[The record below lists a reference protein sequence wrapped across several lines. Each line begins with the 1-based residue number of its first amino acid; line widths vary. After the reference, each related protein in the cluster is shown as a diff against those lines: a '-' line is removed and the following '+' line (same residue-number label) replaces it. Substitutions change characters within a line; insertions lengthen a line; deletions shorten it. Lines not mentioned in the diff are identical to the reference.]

1 MLPSSRW
8 LLPAFAALF
17 LSACAHQDLSNFARQ
32 FIPREPS
39 PTAQVD
45 AEKLQAELLAASDRI
60 SQRVAA
66 GELNRLEAVDEL
78 NLARLDLVGE
88 NNLDNEVFRFYRDL
102 TAQVQQGTLSAA
114 SLRSQMQ
121 MKLQQI
127 RESRRVHYQ
136 NQPPVFTNFLLQT
149 IYQQPPLR

>member
-1 MLPSSRW
+1 MLRSSRL
-8 LLPAFAALF
+8 LLPAVCALM
-17 LSACAHQDLSNFARQ
+17 LSACAHQDLSHFARQ
-32 FIPREPS
+32 FVPR
-39 PTAQVD
+39 PTPAVPQIDAAQ
-45 AEKLQAELLAASDRI
+45 LQAELLAASNRI

-88 NNLDNEVFRFYRDL
+88 NNLDNEVFTFYRDL
-102 TAQVQQGTLSAA
+102 TAQLQRGELSAE
-114 SLRSQMQ
+114 SLRSQML

-136 NQPPVFTNFLLQT
+136 TQPPVFTNFLLQT
-149 IYQQPPLR
+149 IYSQPPLS